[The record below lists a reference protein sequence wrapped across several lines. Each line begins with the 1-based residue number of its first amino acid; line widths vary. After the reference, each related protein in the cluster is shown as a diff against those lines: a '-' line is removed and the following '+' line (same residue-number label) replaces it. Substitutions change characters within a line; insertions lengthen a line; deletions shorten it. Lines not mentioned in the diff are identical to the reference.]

1 MKKVLIQYFWIF
13 LIGFII
19 LTVAVLTLP
28 EKKDRLKYIEQ
39 EISKIKEQRKI
50 LTQKEKELE
59 QLSIEKDWK
68 EVDKDTTK

>member
-1 MKKVLIQYFWIF
+1 MKKVLIEYFWIF
-13 LIGFII
+13 LIGLII
-19 LTVAVLTLP
+19 LTVMVLTLP
-28 EKKDRLKYIEQ
+28 EKKDKFEYIEQ
-39 EISKIKEQRKI
+39 EITKIKEQRKI

>member
-19 LTVAVLTLP
+19 LTVMVLTLP

>member
-1 MKKVLIQYFWIF
+1 M
-13 LIGFII
+13 
-19 LTVAVLTLP
+19 VLTLP